1 MLMVMKVVLVIRMVM
16 LMCSDGDGGAGDT
29 EAGED
34 SGVEKGNN
42 LSR

>member
-1 MLMVMKVVLVIRMVM
+1 MKEGLGIRMAM

-34 SGVEKGNN
+34 SGVEQGYN